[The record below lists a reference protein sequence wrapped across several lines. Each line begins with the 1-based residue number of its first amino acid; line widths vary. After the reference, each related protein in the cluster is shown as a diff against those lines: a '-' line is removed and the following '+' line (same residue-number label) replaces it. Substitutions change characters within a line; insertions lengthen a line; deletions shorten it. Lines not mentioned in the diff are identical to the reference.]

1 MLAKR
6 FSTKGILV
14 VACMLLFSFAFD
26 AQAQRRNRKAKATT
40 AQNVQDPQAD
50 IYNGIE
56 WRSIGPFRGGRASS
70 VTGVAGKPQL
80 FYMGATGGGV
90 WKTDNG
96 GTTWKNISDGY
107 FGGSIGA
114 VAVSESNN
122 KVIYVGQGEETVRGN
137 VSSGFEGIWKS
148 TDAGE
153 TWKNI
158 GLENG
163 MHVGRIKIHP
173 QNSDVVWVAVMGDL
187 YKSSEMRG
195 VYKTT
200 DGGKNWKKVLYANA
214 DAGAVDISLDPSN
227 PDFMMAS
234 TWRIRRTPYSLTSGG
249 EGSGVWRS
257 KDGGETWEN
266 IMDKQGMPAGPIGI
280 SGVSISP
287 VNSNTIYAII
297 EANKGGVYKSTDGGE
312 TWRNTNSDRALRQ
325 RAWYY
330 SRIYADTQDE
340 DRVYVLNVGYHTS
353 NDGGRTFN
361 RRNAPHG
368 DHHDLW
374 IAPEDN
380 NRLGIA
386 DDGGAQISYNAGGS
400 WSTDDNQPTA
410 QFYRVTTDN
419 AFPYRIYGAQQD
431 NSTVRIDHRG
441 FGFAITEDNWEST
454 AGGESAHIAP
464 NPDNPD
470 IVYGGSYGGFLTRVD
485 HDKGINRNI
494 NAWPDNPMGHGAED
508 YKYRFQWNFPIFF
521 SPHDSKKLYTTSNQ
535 VHLSTNEGQSWELI
549 SPDLTR
555 AEPDKLGK
563 SGGPITYDDTSVEYY
578 ATVFAAIESPYEE
591 GLIWAGSDDGLVHV
605 TRDAGKNWDN
615 VTSSEM
621 PKYLMINSIDAD
633 PFVKGGAYVAGTQYK
648 MGDYEPYLYKTKD
661 YGQTWIKITN
671 GIPGDHFTRVLR
683 ADPERQ
689 GLLYAGTERGMF
701 VSFDDGASWK
711 PLQMNLPIVPI
722 TDLAIKDNNL
732 IAATQG
738 RSFWMIDDLTILHQL
753 SDEVASKSAHLFKP
767 MDAYRLGGG
776 GGRGGRGGGGGA
788 STADLLYG
796 KNKPA
801 GPMIYYNM
809 KDEVAKGTK
818 VAIEIYGKQG
828 QLIKSFKQ
836 SPKKGLNMFNWNMR
850 YDNAEGFDGLIMW
863 AASIRGPGPL
873 APSGTYTAKLI
884 VGDDVQETSFTLLR
898 DPRYPSTDA
907 DIQAQFDFLIQV
919 RDKVT
924 ETHVAI
930 KDIRSTRDQMND
942 LMDKIKGDERYEDVI
957 ESGKALLDK
966 MRLIEEALYQTKNR
980 SGQDPLNYPIR
991 LNNKLAALLGVAG
1004 GGEYRPTAQSETV
1017 RRQLTDQI
1025 DGELDKLQK
1034 IMSNDLPDFNNLVKR
1049 KSVDA
1054 IIIKKKASKK
1064 ETDTSTSADN
1074 D

>member
-1 MLAKR
+1 MIAKR
-6 FSTKGILV
+6 FSTKGVLV
-14 VACMLLFSFAFD
+14 VACLLLFSFVYD
-26 AQAQRRNRKAKATT
+26 AEAQRRNRRNKASDNANTPDPKAE
-40 AQNVQDPQAD
+40 V
-50 IYNGIE
+50 YKGIE
-56 WRSIGPFRGGRASS
+56 WRSIGPYRGGRASS
-70 VTGVAGKPQL
+70 VTGVPGKPKV

-114 VAVSESNN
+114 VAVSHSDNN
-122 KVIYVGQGEETVRGN
+122 VIYVGQGEETVRGN

-148 TDAGE
+148 TDGGE
-153 TWKNI
+153 TWVNM
-158 GLENG
+158 GLKDA
-163 MHVGRIKIHP
+163 MHVGRIVVHP
-173 QNSDVVWVAVMGDL
+173 ENSNVAWVAVMGDL
-187 YKSSEMRG
+187 FKTSETRG

-200 DGGKNWKKVLYANA
+200 DGGQNWSRVLFANA
-214 DAGAVDISLDPSN
+214 DAGAVDLSIDPNN

-234 TWRIRRTPYSLTSGG
+234 TWRVRRTPYSLTSGG
-249 EGSGVWRS
+249 DGSGVWRS

-266 IMDKQGMPAGPIGI
+266 LMEKSGMPNGPIGI

-287 VNSNTIYAII
+287 VNPNTIYSII

-312 TWRNTNSDRALRQ
+312 TWRNTNSERGLRQ

-330 SRIYADTQDE
+330 SRIYADTKDVNK
-340 DRVYVLNVGYHTS
+340 VYVMNVGYHTS
-353 NDGGRTFN
+353 TDGGRTFN

-380 NRLGIA
+380 MRLVIA
-386 DDGGAQISYNAGGS
+386 DDGGAQVSYDGGDS

-431 NSTVRIDHRG
+431 NSTVRIAHRS
-441 FGFAITEDNWEST
+441 FGFAITENDWEST

-521 SPHDSKKLYTTSNQ
+521 SPHSSKKLYTASN
-535 VHLSTNEGQSWELI
+535 HLHVTYNEGQSWELI

-578 ATVFAAIESPYEE
+578 ATIFAATESPYEKD
-591 GLIWAGSDDGLVHV
+591 LIWAGSDDGLIHV
-605 TRDAGKNWDN
+605 TRDGGKNWEN
-615 VTSSEM
+615 VTPPDF

-633 PFVKGGAYVAGTQYK
+633 PFVKGGAYIAGTQYK
-648 MGDYEPYLYKTKD
+648 LGDYEPYLYKTKD
-661 YGQTWIKITN
+661 YGKTWTKITN
-671 GIPGDHFTRVLR
+671 GIPNDYFTRVVR
-683 ADPERQ
+683 ADLKKE

-711 PLQMNLPIVPI
+711 PFQMNLPIVPI
-722 TDLAIKDNNL
+722 TDLAIKNDNL

-738 RSFWMIDDLTILHQL
+738 RAFWMIDDLTILHQL
-753 SDEVASKSAHLFKP
+753 SDEVTAKNFHMFKP

-776 GGRGGRGGGGGA
+776 GGRFGRGGGGNI
-788 STADLLYG
+788 SLLYG

-801 GPMIYYNM
+801 GPMIYYYM
-809 KDEVAKGTK
+809 KDEVEKGTK
-818 VAIEIYGKQG
+818 VAIEIYDKKGD
-828 QLIKSFKQ
+828 LVKSFKQ
-836 SPKKGLNMFNWNMR
+836 KAKKGMNSFNWNMR
-850 YDNAEGFDGLIMW
+850 YENAEGFEGLIMW
-863 AASIRGPGPL
+863 AASIRGPGPA
-873 APSGTYTAKLI
+873 APTGEYTAKLV
-884 VGDDVQETSFTLLR
+884 VGDESQETKFNLIR

-907 DIQAQFDFLIQV
+907 DIQAQFDFLMKV

-924 ETHVAI
+924 ETHQAI
-930 KDIRSTRDQMND
+930 KDIRAAREQMD
-942 LMDKIKGDERYEDVI
+942 GLIGRIKGDDKYEDVVK
-957 ESGKALLDK
+957 SGKELMKK
-966 MRLIEEALYQTKNR
+966 MTAVEEALYQTKNR
-980 SGQDPLNYPIR
+980 SGQDPLNFPIR

-1004 GGEYRPTAQSETV
+1004 GGEWRPTAQAETV
-1017 RRQLTDQI
+1017 RVELTRQI
-1025 DGELDKLQK
+1025 DTQLATLKGLME
-1034 IMSNDLPDFNNLVKR
+1034 NDLPAFNQLVKD

-1054 IIIKKKASKK
+1054 IILKERKK
-1064 ETDTSTSADN
+1064 
-1074 D
+1074 

>member
-1 MLAKR
+1 MIQLNLSR
-6 FSTKGILV
+6 KGIFTVLLT
-14 VACMLLFSFAFD
+14 ALLFVSFEAD
-26 AQAQRRNRKAKATT
+26 AQRRSRKSKANTAQTT
-40 AQNVQDPQAD
+40 ADPKAD
-50 IYNGIE
+50 VYKGIE
-56 WRSIGPFRGGRASS
+56 WRSIGPFRGGRASG
-70 VTGVAGKPQL
+70 VTGVPGDPKT
-80 FYMGATGGGV
+80 FYMASTGGGV
-90 WKTDNG
+90 WKTGNG
-96 GTTWKNISDGY
+96 GTTWENISDGY

-114 VAVSESNN
+114 VAVAPSNTQ
-122 KVIYVGQGEETVRGN
+122 VLYVGQGEQTVRGN
-137 VSSGFEGIWKS
+137 VSSGFEGMWKS
-148 TDAGE
+148 TDGGE
-153 TWKNI
+153 TWTNI
-158 GLENG
+158 GLDDA
-163 MHVGRIKIHP
+163 MHIGRIIVHP
-173 QNSDVVWVAVMGDL
+173 DNENVLWVAVMGDL
-187 YKSSEMRG
+187 FKSSETRG
-195 VYKTT
+195 VYKST
-200 DGGKNWKKVLYANA
+200 DGGQTWNRTLFANA
-214 DAGAVDISLDPSN
+214 DAGAVDVSLDPSN

-234 TWRIRRTPYSLTSGG
+234 TWRVRRTPYSLTSGG

-266 IMDKQGMPAGPIGI
+266 LMDKRGMPKGPIGI

-312 TWRNTNSDRALRQ
+312 SWRNTNSDRGLRQ

-330 SRIYADTQDE
+330 SRIYADTKDVNK
-340 DRVYVLNVGYHTS
+340 VYVMNVAYHVST
-353 NDGGRTFN
+353 DGGRTFRAN
-361 RRNAPHG
+361 RAPHG

-380 NRLGIA
+380 MRLVIA
-386 DDGGAQISYNAGGS
+386 DDGGAQVSYDGGES
-400 WSTDDNQPTA
+400 WSTYMNQPTA

-431 NSTVRIDHRG
+431 NSTVRIDHRS

-485 HDKGINRNI
+485 HNKGINRNI

-521 SPHDSKKLYTTSNQ
+521 SPHDSKKLYTTSNH

-591 GLIWAGSDDGLVHV
+591 GLIWAGSDDGLIHV
-605 TRDAGKNWDN
+605 TKDGGKNWEN
-615 VTSSEM
+615 VTPPDF

-633 PFVKGGAYVAGTQYK
+633 PFVKGGAYIAGTQYK
-648 MGDYEPYLYKTKD
+648 LGDYQPYLYKTKD
-661 YGQTWIKITN
+661 YGKTWTKITV
-671 GIPGDHFTRVLR
+671 GIPNDYFTRVVR
-683 ADPERQ
+683 ADQKRQ

-711 PLQMNLPIVPI
+711 PFQMNLPVVPI
-722 TDLAIKDNNL
+722 TDLAIKNDNL

-738 RSFWMIDDLTILHQL
+738 RSFWVIDDLTVLHQL
-753 SDEVASKSAHLFKP
+753 SDEISAKNFHLFKP
-767 MDAYRLGGG
+767 MDAYRLGG
-776 GGRGGRGGGGGA
+776 RSFRGA
-788 STADLLYG
+788 SSNMSLLYG

-801 GPMIYYNM
+801 GPIIYYNM
-809 KDEVAKGTK
+809 KDVPEGTK
-818 VAIEIYGKQG
+818 AKIEIYGKKG
-828 QLIKSFKQ
+828 ELVDSFNQK
-836 SPKKGLNMFNWNMR
+836 PKKGLNMFNWDMR
-850 YDNAEGFDGLIMW
+850 YENAEGFEGLIMW

-873 APSGTYTAKLI
+873 APTGEYTAKLI
-884 VGDDVQETSFTLLR
+884 VGDESQETKFNLIR

-907 DIQAQFDFLIQV
+907 DIQAQFDFLIAV

-924 ETHVAI
+924 ETHRAI
-930 KDIRSTRDQMND
+930 KDIRATREQMD
-942 LMDKIKGDERYEDVI
+942 GLMKKIKGDERYKEVVDA
-957 ESGKALLDK
+957 GKELMEK
-966 MRLIEEALYQTKNR
+966 MTSVEEALYQTKNR
-980 SGQDPLNYPIR
+980 SGQDPLNFPIR

-1004 GGEYRPTAQSETV
+1004 GGEWAPTKQAEDVRVELTAQIDA
-1017 RRQLTDQI
+1017 QLATLK
-1025 DGELDKLQK
+1025 GL
-1034 IMSNDLPDFNNLVKR
+1034 MNTDLPAFNQLVKE

-1054 IIIKKKASKK
+1054 IILKKRK
-1064 ETDTSTSADN
+1064 ESTTESTTSSDN
-1074 D
+1074 N